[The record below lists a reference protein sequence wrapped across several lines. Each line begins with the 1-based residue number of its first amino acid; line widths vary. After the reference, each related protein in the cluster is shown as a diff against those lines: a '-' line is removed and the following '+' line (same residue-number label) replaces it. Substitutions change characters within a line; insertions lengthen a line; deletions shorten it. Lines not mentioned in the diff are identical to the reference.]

1 MAKNV
6 YILVNEDINEMI
18 CASEDKDFVREV
30 MCDCFINDVT
40 FSWYWHL
47 NAIRYRDEELPQI
60 AQETWEDVMAWY
72 DDFMRIRVVE
82 VV

>member
-18 CASEDKDFVREV
+18 CASEDRDFVREV

-40 FSWYWHL
+40 FSWYWYL
-47 NAIRYRDEELPQI
+47 NTIRYRDEKLPQI
-60 AQETWEDVMAWY
+60 AQETWEDMMAWY